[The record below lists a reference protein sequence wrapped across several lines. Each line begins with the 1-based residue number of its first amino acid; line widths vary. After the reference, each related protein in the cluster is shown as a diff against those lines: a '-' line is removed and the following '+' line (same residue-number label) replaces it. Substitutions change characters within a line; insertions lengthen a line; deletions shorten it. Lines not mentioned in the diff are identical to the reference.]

1 MATTLV
7 NTGVQ
12 FPDNTIQTTA
22 STGGGRITVADT
34 APTVPTQG
42 DVWYDSATAYRAFVW
57 SSTAQAWVD
66 LSPAGTAPVTNKV
79 TVATVAPTSPA
90 TGDIWYDT
98 LTNNRGNIWSGS
110 AWLSL
115 APTSTSSGTGNFAQL
130 FTSSGTFTIPTGVT
144 RLKVS
149 VVAGGGQGGNAY
161 STGGQNVQYY
171 NGAAGAQGGSCI
183 GWYVVGTNTPA
194 TPGNIT
200 VTVGLATQA
209 SSTSGTGMSTFSATG
224 GPNNST
230 NSVQATSGIGSGGT
244 LNIRGNGA
252 LFGAYGTGGAGGI
265 TAATEFD
272 SGTAA
277 TAGSPGAVLF
287 EW

>member
-57 SSTAQAWVD
+57 SSTAQAWID

-79 TVATVAPTSPA
+79 TVASVAPTSPA

-115 APTSTSSGTGNFAQL
+115 APASTTGSGNFFQL
-130 FTSSGTFTIPTGVT
+130 FTSSGTFTIPTGVKG
-144 RLKVS
+144 LKVS
-149 VVAGGGQGGNAY
+149 MVGGGGQGGNSY
-161 STGGQNVQYY
+161 QTGGQNIQYY
-171 NGAAGAQGGSCI
+171 SGATGSPGGSCI
-183 GWYVVGTNTPA
+183 GWYNLTESSTTTISVVVGGPS
-194 TPGNIT
+194 
-200 VTVGLATQA
+200 LA
-209 SSTSGTGMSTFSATG
+209 SSTSGTGLATFSATG
-224 GPNNST
+224 AG
-230 NSVQATSGIGSGGT
+230 GIGSGGT

-252 LFGAYGTGGAGGI
+252 LFGAYGVGGAGGE
-265 TAATEFD
+265 AATEFNA
-272 SGTAA
+272 GTLGV
-277 TAGSPGAVLF
+277 AGSPGAVLF